1 MKVLARDGVPCE
13 VLTEAGLTSKL
24 TYVVSKMI
32 PFLLGC
38 WIEGL
43 SS

>member
-1 MKVLARDGVPCE
+1 MNVLARARLSCE
-13 VLTEAGLTSKL
+13 VLTEAGSTSKL

>member
-1 MKVLARDGVPCE
+1 MKVLARAGVSLE
-13 VLTEAGLTSKL
+13 VLTEAGSTSKL
-24 TYVVSKMI
+24 TYMVSKMM
-32 PFLLGC
+32 PFLWGC